1 MTLVRSGELEESERV
16 LTEIIKTHDKKD
28 TSFKL
33 ILAGLYSAQ
42 AKINES
48 KKVYQEILQVE
59 PDNEEACIFLAKSY
73 GSEEKFKQA
82 QKILK
87 SCISQD
93 KENPVLHFYLGKLH
107 LANKM
112 VKAAD
117 KSFAKALE
125 VSPYYYQA
133 AIARSIIKDQEGKK
147 EEALKILVDYLK
159 KDEENFAILS
169 KVTQYMFELGK
180 SLDAVPFV
188 EEMFRQDPN
197 NINLQVRL
205 GILYSESAQYDEAK
219 DLFKEILQKAPELR

>member
-1 MTLVRSGELEESERV
+1 MVRYQSPASVSLEKSFKLPKELTQLVIKSSDENLESVIAQFKKLPEVEFNYQVNLLYSYGVDLKEVGELKKALKVFKFLYQIYPADYSIKKELRGDACSIRRVRESERV

-107 LANKM
+107 LANK
-112 VKAAD
+112 KG
-117 KSFAKALE
+117 E
-125 VSPYYYQA
+125 
-133 AIARSIIKDQEGKK
+133 R
-147 EEALKILVDYLK
+147 
-159 KDEENFAILS
+159 
-169 KVTQYMFELGK
+169 
-180 SLDAVPFV
+180 
-188 EEMFRQDPN
+188 
-197 NINLQVRL
+197 
-205 GILYSESAQYDEAK
+205 
-219 DLFKEILQKAPELR
+219 